1 MNDSEP
7 VKHAR
12 AAAQRLLA
20 YRPRSEAE
28 VRTRLSRRFPPCAV
42 DGALDS
48 LKRAGLVDDD
58 AFARLWTDSRV
69 SHRPR
74 SAALIRREL
83 LEKGVSRET
92 AEAATEGVDD
102 AENAYRAGLRWLPSL
117 AAADYDTFR
126 RRLWGRLERRGFPQ
140 SLIRETV
147 ARLWEERGGEGEAQ
161 R

>member
-102 AENAYRAGLRWLPSL
+102 AENAYRAGVRL
-117 AAADYDTFR
+117 AERLGGEDRDAFNR
-126 RRLWGRLERRGFPQ
+126 RVWAFLQRRGFGR
-140 SLIRETV
+140 SAARNAAE
-147 ARLWEERGGEGEAQ
+147 RLWDDTRARTPEV
-161 R
+161 